1 MFDMLRNE
9 LRNWVE
15 YIDSRL
21 SYWPT
26 SKNKT
31 KGFLKNCFYNVP
43 SPRDYKQFLIS
54 YYRITKKGNSNGY
67 LYKIKVAIKKL
78 KKYRLFERKKLL
90 FNYFYMF

>member
-15 YIDSRL
+15 YMDSRL

-67 LYKIKVAIKKL
+67 LNKIKVAIKKR
-78 KKYRLFERKKLL
+78 KKYRLFERKRTVI
-90 FNYFYMF
+90 